1 MIQVIGPRFVCLPR
15 SDGEWQELAD
25 GFERICQF
33 PDACLAVD
41 GTLLEIERPHD
52 YEGWYCR
59 KGYPAINVQGVVDYK
74 RRFRSYAMWPGA
86 ENDKGVFNR
95 SEFGRTI
102 HQQLP
107 LYKVIVADAG
117 YQLFSHCLTPYDIDD
132 NMPADERN
140 YNYLHSCT
148 RIVVENAFGM
158 LKNRCRRF
166 KAPLN

>member
-74 RRFRSYAMWPGA
+74 RRFRSYAMRPGA

-107 LYKVIVADAG
+107 PNTYFVFFRGDA
-117 YQLFSHCLTPYDIDD
+117 
-132 NMPADERN
+132 
-140 YNYLHSCT
+140 
-148 RIVVENAFGM
+148 
-158 LKNRCRRF
+158 
-166 KAPLN
+166 